1 MKESEATTPARLKNT
16 SIISRMSL
24 LALGQELNLSM
35 KISPPQSFF
44 MRKIEGNIICILYT
58 QNFIQNLKV
67 IIATAGSKS
76 KKLKVGVVTVANL
89 LNYTK
94 AFFL

>member
-24 LALGQELNLSM
+24 LGQELNLSM
-35 KISPPQSFF
+35 KISAPQSFF

-76 KKLKVGVVTVANL
+76 KKLKVCVVTVANL

>member
-24 LALGQELNLSM
+24 LGQELNLSM

-44 MRKIEGNIICILYT
+44 MRKIEGNIICVLYT

-76 KKLKVGVVTVANL
+76 KKLKVCVVTVANL